1 MNKKAKIKK
10 LVNEMLRGS
19 VKEIKDKLI
28 DKALNS
34 GCVDVDRWSETY
46 GSMVLPKYILI
57 DTLLHEDDQY
67 SGKGTCF
74 EKRVKKEVKNISL
87 FL

>member
-10 LVNEMLRGS
+10 IVNEMLRGS
-19 VKEIKDKLI
+19 VKEIKDNLI

-34 GCVDVDRWSETY
+34 GCVDVDSWSETY
-46 GSMVLPKYILI
+46 DSMVLPKSILI
-57 DTLLHEDDQY
+57 ATLLHEADQY

>member
-19 VKEIKDKLI
+19 VKEIKDNLI

-34 GCVDVDRWSETY
+34 GCVDVDSWSETY
-46 GSMVLPKYILI
+46 DSMVLPKSILI
-57 DTLLHEDDQY
+57 ATLLHEADQY
-67 SGKGTCF
+67 SVKGTCF

>member
-19 VKEIKDKLI
+19 VKEIKDNLI

-34 GCVDVDRWSETY
+34 GCVDVDSWSEIY
-46 GSMVLPKYILI
+46 SSVILPKAIF
-57 DTLLHEDDQY
+57 TAMLLHEVDKY
-67 SGKGTCF
+67 SGKGTRL
-74 EKRVKKEVKNISL
+74 EKQVKKEVKNISL